1 MAGFAAEEPV
11 HVFISVDME
20 GIAGVVDSAETGA
33 GPDYEWARR
42 LMTEE
47 ANAAVRGVLTAQP
60 DSSVTVADAHGSFR
74 NILPELLDGR
84 ADLIRGKPRPLWMM
98 AGVDADADAAFLVGY
113 HGRAGTA
120 RSVLAHTYGDAIA
133 DLRLNG
139 RSVGEIGLNAALA
152 GHFGVPVVLVTG
164 DESVRD
170 EVADLLPAAVTVVVK
185 QPLGFNAA
193 KSLPPEEA
201 RPLIEEAAASAV
213 SRLDSVP
220 PFVVDGP
227 VEVAID
233 LAGPSAVE
241 RVLTLPRLEWKSGR
255 TVTYR
260 ANDILE
266 AAQAVRAV
274 LALT

>member
-1 MAGFAAEEPV
+1 MHIFV
-11 HVFISVDME
+11 SVDIE

-47 ANAAVRGVLTAQP
+47 ANAAVRGVLAAQP
-60 DSSVTVADAHGSFR
+60 GSSVTVADAHGSFR
-74 NILPELLDGR
+74 NILPELLDER
-84 ADLIRGKPRPLWMM
+84 AHLIRGKPRPLWMM
-98 AGVDADADAAFLVGY
+98 AGVDEDADVAFLVGY

-139 RSVGEIGLNAALA
+139 RSVGEIGLNAAMA

-170 EVADLLPAAVTVVVK
+170 EVTDLLPATMTVVVK

-201 RPLIEEAAASAV
+201 RRLIEEAAAAAV
-213 SRLDSVP
+213 SRLGAVS
-220 PFVVDGP
+220 PFVVEGP
-227 VEVAID
+227 VEVAVD
-233 LAGPSAVE
+233 LAGPSAVD
-241 RVLTLPRLEWKSGR
+241 RVLALPRLKWEGGR

-260 ANDILE
+260 ADDVLE

-274 LALT
+274 LALA

>member
-1 MAGFAAEEPV
+1 V

-20 GIAGVVDSAETGA
+20 GIAGVVDTTETGA
-33 GPDYEWARR
+33 GPDYDWARR

-47 ANAAVRGVLTAQP
+47 ANAAVRGVLKGQP
-60 DSSVTVADAHGSFR
+60 DSRVTVADAHGSFR
-74 NILPELLDGR
+74 NILPELLDAPAR
-84 ADLIRGKPRPLWMM
+84 LIRGKPRPLWMM
-98 AGVDADADAAFLVGY
+98 AGVDADADAAFLIGY
-113 HGRAGTA
+113 HGRAGTD

-139 RSVGEIGLNAALA
+139 RSVGEVGLNAAMA

-164 DESVRD
+164 DESVRN

-185 QPLGFNAA
+185 RPLGFNAA
-193 KSLPPEEA
+193 ESPTPEEA
-201 RPLIEEAAASAV
+201 RRLIEEAAAAAV
-213 SRLDSVP
+213 SRVDTVP

-233 LAGPSAVE
+233 LAGPAGVD
-241 RVLTLPRLEWKSGR
+241 RVLTLPRLEWEGGR

-260 ANDILE
+260 ADDILE
-266 AAQAVRAV
+266 AAQAVRTV
-274 LALT
+274 LALA